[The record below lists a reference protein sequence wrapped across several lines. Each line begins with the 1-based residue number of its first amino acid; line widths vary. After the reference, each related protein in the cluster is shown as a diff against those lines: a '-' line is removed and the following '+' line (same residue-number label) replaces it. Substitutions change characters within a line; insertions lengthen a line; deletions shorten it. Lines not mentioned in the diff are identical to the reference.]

1 MKKLGQNRIK
11 ALLLGASALALTAG
25 PASADYIATLGLG
38 QKSSSLAGAVTAT
51 ADDFDAFYTNPAG
64 AANFTTPVIGLTAK
78 LIDTTNLEVN
88 DGAGGGIKDTWKGE
102 GLATAPA
109 LGAYLPVMPGT
120 IVAGLGI
127 GAPFALA
134 ADFNDQNWGNT
145 VTNNDSTNVELLYIE
160 ATPTIGVKVTDKLN
174 IGFGVNIGLAKHL
187 KESVKFTSLGG
198 AGLGGGLVDGTLFVQ
213 SDDDLPLPVA
223 PWEFSTDPTAVT
235 FTLGMQYQVLPN
247 LKFGAVYRGETPN
260 EYEGEV
266 RLFTDLSSVVPG
278 LCTNLGGAGT
288 PNSCGTERFRTT
300 MELPRHLQLGLAWQ
314 AMENWELSFDIE
326 WTNWS
331 DATGFGSPL
340 VVNLTESQNA
350 PNLAFGAGGA
360 GLQGLLC
367 QAGVCGVDQ
376 IVINYD
382 AQDTLTYRVGSKYDL
397 NKTVSLL
404 AGYAFDEQFMPNRAQ
419 DLVTYSSD
427 RHWLTGGVELNV
439 PSAMGLWKLNLGGQV
454 IFYEDNTVGGSQTA
468 GGLGPTA
475 QVGPVNGGQGPANA
489 VVFGP
494 QQNPYETG
502 GEIWT
507 VGLGATL
514 FFGATDAPA
523 AMK

>member
-78 LIDTTNLEVN
+78 LIDTTNLDVN
-88 DGAGGGIKDTWKGE
+88 DGAGGGVKDTWKGE
-102 GLATAPA
+102 SLALAPA

-120 IVAGLGI
+120 IVMGLGV

-134 ADFNDQNWGNT
+134 ADFNDQNFGNT
-145 VTNNDSTNVELLYIE
+145 VTNDHSSNIELLYIE

-174 IGFGVNIGLAKHL
+174 LGVGVNVGVAKHL
-187 KESVKFTSLGG
+187 KETVKFTNL
-198 AGLGGGLVDGTLFVQ
+198 AGLPVSGTLLAQ

-247 LKFGAVYRGETPN
+247 LKFGAVYREETAN
-260 EYEGEV
+260 EFEGDV
-266 RLFTDLSSVVPG
+266 RLYTSLDGVLPCG
-278 LCTNLGGAGT
+278 NLGGAGT
-288 PNSCGTERFRTT
+288 PFSCGTERFETT
-300 MELPRHLQLGLAWQ
+300 LELPRHIQLGLAWQ
-314 AMENWELSFDIE
+314 AMENWELSFDIQ

-340 VVNLTESQNA
+340 VINLTQSQNGV
-350 PNLAFGAGGA
+350 NRAFGAGGA

-367 QAGVCGVDQ
+367 QAGVCGIDQ
-376 IVINYD
+376 IFVAAD
-382 AQDTLTYRVGSKYDL
+382 AQDTMTYRVGSKYDL
-397 NKTVSLL
+397 NQTVSLL
-404 AGYAFDEQFMPNRAQ
+404 AGYAFDEQFMPNRTQ
-419 DLVTYSSD
+419 NLIFYSSD

-454 IFYEDNTVGGSQTA
+454 IFYEDNTIGGSQNA
-468 GGLGPTA
+468 GGLGPSA
-475 QVGPVNGGQGPANA
+475 GVGNVFNPGQGPANA
-489 VVFGP
+489 VAFGT
-494 QQNPYETG
+494 QQNPYEIG

-514 FFGATDAPA
+514 FFGGTEAPP